1 MKEYGGVVFSNE
13 IGARLPT
20 ILNVNKFILKITS
33 VDALFISY
41 CYTVLCFITLT
52 FTVPTD
58 GTQEKKPAPS
68 IEPSTY

>member
-1 MKEYGGVVFSNE
+1 MKEYGGVVFSNK

-20 ILNVNKFILKITS
+20 FLNVKNFILKITS
-33 VDALFISY
+33 VDALLISS

-52 FTVPTD
+52 STVPTD

-68 IEPSTY
+68 IEPPTY